1 MLETP
6 LNYKIEEGENPREL
20 EKSQI
25 LQLMNII
32 ADRIFVGSFDLE
44 IGTARIENKLQKG
57 EEIPDAHLR
66 AYRMGRE
73 EIMYSWLQFIKQI
86 VQNYYITTGKLVKED
101 KLFQY
106 RFPEPLWDNIETFI
120 DNLKGLPL
128 WVNHELSLFVFGG
141 KRNYEYWQM
150 IFETGQSPDGQRVK
164 PQGINLIQML
174 QRSGAVTV

>member
-106 RFPEPLWDNIETFI
+106 R
-120 DNLKGLPL
+120 
-128 WVNHELSLFVFGG
+128 
-141 KRNYEYWQM
+141 
-150 IFETGQSPDGQRVK
+150 SPSH
-164 PQGINLIQML
+164 
-174 QRSGAVTV
+174 SGTTSRRL